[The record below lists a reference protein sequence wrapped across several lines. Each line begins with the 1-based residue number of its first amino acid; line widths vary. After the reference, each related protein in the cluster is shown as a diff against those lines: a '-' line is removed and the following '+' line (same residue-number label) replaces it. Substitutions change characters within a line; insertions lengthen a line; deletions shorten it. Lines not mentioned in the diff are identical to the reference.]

1 MRGCGGC
8 LARGCGAGVGGQR
21 FGVAGGVAA
30 LEAKAG
36 EMKLLTTKGGSMG
49 EGGMRALVALL
60 SRSGVAGRLVKL
72 ELG

>member
-1 MRGCGGC
+1 
-8 LARGCGAGVGGQR
+8 
-21 FGVAGGVAA
+21 VAGGVAA

-60 SRSGVAGRLVKL
+60 SRPAVAGRLVKL

>member
-1 MRGCGGC
+1 MRGCGG
-8 LARGCGAGVGGQR
+8 AWRGGGVGVGGQR

-60 SRSGVAGRLVKL
+60 SRPAVAGRLVKL